1 MLNCIYTRKI
11 RHNCEKSNLKF
22 LVIVRKNLVLL
33 GMMAVGKST
42 IGKIVAKKQNLKFI
56 DTDLNIEKKRS
67 MKISEIF
74 KGKGEKFF
82 RLLEEKE
89 VLESLKKSE
98 CVIALGGGAFMKKTV
113 RDKILKYSVSIWL
126 DTNLR
131 TLNKRVKWNKKRP
144 LLDLDEEDN
153 QIKINKLHAVRKN
166 IYKLANYRINCDN
179 LSKKNI
185 ANKII
190 VFYEKQ

>member
-1 MLNCIYTRKI
+1 
-11 RHNCEKSNLKF
+11 
-22 LVIVRKNLVLL
+22 
-33 GMMAVGKST
+33 MAVGKST

-56 DTDLNIEKKRS
+56 DTDQNIEKKRS

-74 KGKGEKFF
+74 KKKGEKFF

-113 RDKILKYSVSIWL
+113 RDKILKYSVSVWL
-126 DTNLR
+126 DTNLT

-144 LLDLDEEDN
+144 LLDLNEEDS
-153 QIKINKLHAVRKN
+153 QTKLDELYAERKN
-166 IYKLANYRINCDN
+166 IYKLANYRINCNN
-179 LSKKNI
+179 LSKENI